1 MSEAKRCDR
10 CGNYYQLDISN
21 EEDNVVG
28 VMVLDKYGRGPYKY
42 DLCRECRKQFNDW
55 WNEGEE

>member
-21 EEDNVVG
+21 EEDNIVG
-28 VMVLDKYGRGPYKY
+28 VMVLDKYDRGWRKY
-42 DLCRECRKQFNDW
+42 DLCGECRKQFNDW
-55 WNEGEE
+55 WNKGEK